1 MANEKTLNIFIVSD
15 ATGTTAESVVT
26 SVLVHFK
33 HHQFDITRFPFVRD
47 REKLEKIIDEATRD
61 NCVIVFTL
69 VSFKMRKRLLQIAS
83 EKGLIVVD
91 VMGPLIEIFS
101 GILSDHPWMEP
112 GAFRAGGEEA
122 FQLAEAI
129 HFSLQHDDGRGM
141 ETIDQADLIIL
152 GLSRTGKTPTS
163 IFLSAKK
170 LKVANIP
177 IIKDVPFPEEIIHLP
192 VKKVGFRIDIERLAR
207 LRTERVKSHPG
218 VDTASYSARS
228 HILKEQAYCEDLYR
242 KIPSLLTINITNRS
256 IEEISEWITRE
267 FL

>member
-33 HHQFDITRFPFVRD
+33 HHQFEITRFPFVRD
-47 REKLEKIIDEATRD
+47 REKLEETIDKATR
-61 NCVIVFTL
+61 NICVIVFTL
-69 VSFKMRKRLLQIAS
+69 VSVEMRKRLLQMAN

-101 GILSDHPWMEP
+101 GLLSDHPKMEP
-112 GAFRAGGEEA
+112 GAFRRGDEDA

-163 IFLSAKK
+163 VYLSAKK

-192 VKKVGFRIDIERLAR
+192 VKKVGFRIDIDRLAR

-228 HILKEQAYCEDLYR
+228 YILKEQTYCEDLYR
-242 KIPSLLTINITNRS
+242 KIPSLLTLNITNRS
-256 IEEISEWITRE
+256 IEETSEWITRE
-267 FL
+267 VL